1 MAEAEQVQCPNC
13 GGYRT
18 STTEDI
24 KEKLDTKHYEE
35 VSTIGMIIF
44 WFCFVI
50 ATFGSYGLALLVLLN
65 DNVRTV
71 LFNGKFTTTEKT
83 IGYKYLCGL
92 CNYKWDWKIGTPK
105 PIVNSK
111 PDLLVIAAKKL
122 AEEEEE
128 ARRRR
133 RLSED

>member
-18 STTEDI
+18 SATDI
-24 KEKLDTKHYEE
+24 TEKLDIKQYEK
-35 VSTIGMIIF
+35 VSIEGMIF
-44 WFCFVI
+44 YWFCFVI
-50 ATFGSYGLALLVLLN
+50 TAFGFYGLALLSE
-65 DNVRTV
+65 NVRTV
-71 LFNGKFTTTEKT
+71 LFTGKYTITTKT

-92 CNYKWDWKIGTPK
+92 CNYKWDWMIGTPK

-111 PDLLVIAAKKL
+111 PDLIVLAAKKL
-122 AEEEEE
+122 EEEEE

-133 RLSED
+133 RLNED